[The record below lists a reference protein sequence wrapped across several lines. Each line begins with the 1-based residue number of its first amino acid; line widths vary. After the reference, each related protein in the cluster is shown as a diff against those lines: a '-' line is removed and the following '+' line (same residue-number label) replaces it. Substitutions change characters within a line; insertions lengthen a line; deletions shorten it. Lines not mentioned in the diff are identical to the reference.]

1 MTPYRSIDYII
12 NGHHSSHIMVTAEVV
27 SVGLELSCHHI
38 TLTPLQGMPAQS
50 GSYFCMNVFILCCH
64 KVFSVYCNAFNR
76 KVFTKRYGDI
86 FWLRK

>member
-1 MTPYRSIDYII
+1 MI

-50 GSYFCMNVFILCCH
+50 GSYFFLFERGHMLPQSFQCVL
-64 KVFSVYCNAFNR
+64 
-76 KVFTKRYGDI
+76 
-86 FWLRK
+86 

>member
-1 MTPYRSIDYII
+1 MDYII

>member
-1 MTPYRSIDYII
+1 MI

-50 GSYFCMNVFILCCH
+50 GNLNEVICCP
-64 KVFSVYCNAFNR
+64 KVFSVYCSVFKR
-76 KVFTKRYGDI
+76 IVFTKRNKYKI
-86 FWLRK
+86 FSG